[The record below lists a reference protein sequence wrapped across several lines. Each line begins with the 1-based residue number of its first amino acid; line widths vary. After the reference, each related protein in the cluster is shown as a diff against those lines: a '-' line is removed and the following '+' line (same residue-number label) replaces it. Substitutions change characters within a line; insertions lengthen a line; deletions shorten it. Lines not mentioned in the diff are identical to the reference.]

1 MRNLLKLIE
10 NEVIKM
16 LSKKKLLLI
25 TAILLVL
32 VSLFAYGE
40 MHSYQNTIQ
49 RYIKSSGQTQNYNWK
64 SLANQQI
71 TDLKTMINRPN
82 ISENRKNSIS
92 IQIEQLQYYVDHNI
106 NPITPSAGKFTV
118 EFMQQAVYLFFPL
131 LIIILSGDIVSGEF
145 SAKTIKVLLTRAVPR
160 WKILLSKYVAVLI
173 LSCIVILETAA
184 MCILISTFMFH
195 NSAWL
200 EPVITG
206 FKAVNGNIDTS
217 GVVRL
222 YQWQYAILVYSLGWF
237 SAMCIA
243 TLSFMISVLVKNT
256 ATSIGIIMA
265 SIIGG
270 QFLQFYLSD
279 WPLVKYFFAVNLNL
293 PQYLTGSY
301 EPVNGMSL
309 VFSILVLC
317 AWAFISLIIS
327 FKVFSKEDVL
337 V

>member
-1 MRNLLKLIE
+1 MNLLKLIE

-16 LSKKKLLLI
+16 LSKRKLLLI
-25 TAILLVL
+25 TAILCVL

-40 MHSYQNTIQ
+40 MHAYRNTVQ
-49 RYIKSSGQTQNYNWK
+49 RFMKSSGQTQNYNWK

-71 TDLKTMINRPN
+71 ADLKNNRNRPN
-82 ISENRKNSIS
+82 VNENRKNSMN
-92 IQIEQLQYYVDHNI
+92 IQIEQLKYYLDHNI

-118 EFMQQAVYLFFPL
+118 EFMQQAVYLFLPL
-131 LIIILSGDIVSGEF
+131 LMIILSGDIVSGEF
-145 SAKTIKVLLTRAVPR
+145 SSKTIKMLLTRAVPR
-160 WKILLSKYVAVLI
+160 WKILLSKYIAVLI

-195 NSAWL
+195 NSAWT
-200 EPVITG
+200 EPIITG
-206 FKAVNGNIDTS
+206 FKVVKGNIDTS
-217 GVVRL
+217 GVVKL

-237 SAMCIA
+237 SAICIA

-265 SIIGG
+265 SLIGG

-301 EPVNGMSL
+301 QPIEGMSL
-309 VFSILVLC
+309 IFSTLVLC
-317 AWAFISLIIS
+317 AWSFISLIIS
-327 FKVFSKEDVL
+327 FKVFSKEDIL